1 MSVSAVLLSESIKP
15 VMRPHLLT
23 TVESDVNSFAKID
36 KKLTQVI
43 DSGYRSG
50 YRDTSAVL
58 ANCDGIRAARR
69 ITHAGRQIRMREDV
83 LAPARGRR
91 GLRFDHEPSST
102 ARIRIQP
109 SSTDRVAIHVGDT
122 FKSMSRALAP
132 GVMQT
137 AIDVIA

>member
-15 VMRPHLLT
+15 VMRPYLLT

-69 ITHAGRQIRMREDV
+69 ITHAAGRS
-83 LAPARGRR
+83 G
-91 GLRFDHEPSST
+91 
-102 ARIRIQP
+102 
-109 SSTDRVAIHVGDT
+109 
-122 FKSMSRALAP
+122 
-132 GVMQT
+132 
-137 AIDVIA
+137 